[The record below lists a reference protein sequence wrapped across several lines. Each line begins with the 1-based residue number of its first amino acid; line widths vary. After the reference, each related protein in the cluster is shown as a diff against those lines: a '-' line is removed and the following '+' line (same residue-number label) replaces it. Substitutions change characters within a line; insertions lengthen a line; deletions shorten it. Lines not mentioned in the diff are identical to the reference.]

1 MNKCG
6 LERTNKIRKVWCGLH
21 KMQEGNWVSKCQ
33 MKDDPV
39 FWRIHLSE
47 RFHLSEVKDLWTQKQ
62 DSYILERRKTSPD
75 LLTVVCKT
83 YKQQWCIKDHILELP
98 ALVMSSWNTD
108 KTPPSFSSTASCAQ
122 TVPICTNTMILFPAA
137 APSVATP
144 WLNSCLSHPE
154 DLQHNHV
161 YTSHPCALEL
171 DRQADSGT
179 AFQQLYLLM
188 IQSQVP
194 VYIHACAVS
203 KIPYKRAWLF

>member
-1 MNKCG
+1 MIWSS
-6 LERTNKIRKVWCGLH
+6 EEFISV
-21 KMQEGNWVSKCQ
+21 
-33 MKDDPV
+33 KD
-39 FWRIHLSE
+39 L
-47 RFHLSEVKDLWTQKQ
+47 VKDLWTQKQ

-122 TVPICTNTMILFPAA
+122 TVPICTNTMILFPVA
-137 APSVATP
+137 APSVATL

-171 DRQADSGT
+171 GRQADSGT
-179 AFQQLYLLM
+179 AFQTTLSSHDTVTSACLYTCMCSLKNPLQKGM
-188 IQSQVP
+188 IILNWIQTSTVNNQKV
-194 VYIHACAVS
+194 C
-203 KIPYKRAWLF
+203 IP

>member
-1 MNKCG
+1 MVWKEQTKYEKCDVAC
-6 LERTNKIRKVWCGLH
+6 TKCRKVI
-21 KMQEGNWVSKCQ
+21 EWVNAKWRMIWSSEEFISV
-33 MKDDPV
+33 KD
-39 FWRIHLSE
+39 L
-47 RFHLSEVKDLWTQKQ
+47 LKDLWTQKQ

-75 LLTVVCKT
+75 LLTVVCKAC
-83 YKQQWCIKDHILELP
+83 KQQWCIKDHILELP

-122 TVPICTNTMILFPAA
+122 TVPICTNTMILFPVA
-137 APSVATP
+137 APSVATL